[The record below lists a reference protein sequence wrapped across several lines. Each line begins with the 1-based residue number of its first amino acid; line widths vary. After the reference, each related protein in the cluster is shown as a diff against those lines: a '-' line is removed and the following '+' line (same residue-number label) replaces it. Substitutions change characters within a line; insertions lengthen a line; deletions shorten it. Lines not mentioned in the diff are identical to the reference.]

1 MRREQPFT
9 WAFLH
14 VEAAVTALVPYR
26 LGLDVGANSIGWCV
40 LALDPHGRP
49 TDVLALGTRLLTATD
64 EAGRDPQTGTSLAVD
79 RRIAR
84 GMRRRRDRYLTRRG
98 DLMETLVAHGLMP
111 AAEAER
117 KALESLDPYAIRAA
131 ALDGPVP
138 LPHLGRALFHLNQR
152 RGFKSNRKSDAADS
166 DAKKVKKGI
175 DALKDQMKDAKAR
188 TVGEYMAMRHRQR
201 QTVRARLIGSG
212 KDAHFPFYLDRAL
225 IEHEFDALWAAQ
237 AAHHP
242 TLNAA
247 ARDDIRQVMFFQ
259 RPLKEVDPGK
269 CALYPDEERRAP
281 RALPIAQRFRILK
294 ELADLRLRG
303 ITGNARPL
311 TLDERDRLL
320 AKLLTRKAVTFDSL
334 RKALG
339 LDPTVRFSLESE
351 RRKDLKGDEIA
362 ARLSAKPA
370 AKAKGIGEAW
380 HALSF
385 EAQTE
390 IVEALVDEQDPA
402 ALRTRLEAVLPPDQA
417 AIVAGIPPPEG
428 HSRYGRRALAEL
440 VALMEAS
447 ADPETGEVLD
457 RPLQEFEAVALLGR
471 HHSDRRPTALLD
483 RLPYYG
489 EVLTDAV
496 SGTGDPAHPTEARF
510 GRLPN
515 PTVHIALNQLR
526 RLVNALIDRYGP
538 PTEVVIEMARDL
550 KVSRERKREIE
561 REQTANQNAN
571 DARRARLAEH
581 GQPDN
586 GLNRLLLRLYDELPP
601 NEKICVYSGKGIS
614 VCQLFSPAIEID
626 HILPFSKTLDDGFA
640 NKVLCFQGANRAKRN
655 RPPAEW
661 HRDDPAAL
669 AELQERANRLLP
681 PNKSA
686 RFAPDA
692 MARFADE
699 GDQLPRRLTDTQYIA
714 RLARRYLAHVCP
726 DNRVWTTNG
735 RLTALLRGKWGLN
748 ALLPDHNWVDVN
760 QPKNRRDHRHH
771 AIDAFVIAVTDR
783 GLIQALSRAAGR
795 AEEQEMSRIV
805 TDMPDPFPGFR
816 DRLKAELE
824 GVIVSHRPNRGVQGK
839 LHEETAYGPTTP
851 DERAQGWTATYRKPV
866 DSLKASEMARIRDP
880 DLRAIALE
888 ALATIGE
895 EAARQALRDSGS
907 RDADGKPR
915 PIRRVR
921 LLKKEDPK
929 GMVEIR
935 HGRNGE
941 HRKAYAMGS
950 IHHIDIVAGADGRW
964 RGEGIS
970 VFHANQPDHRP
981 DWHADPDARLVMRL
995 HKGDLVE
1002 LEHDG
1007 ARQVMRVYRLE
1018 PSAKRVRLTP
1028 HTEAR
1033 SELDRVLASYTTLQ
1047 GGTARRVEVDVL
1059 GRVRSVRTGR

>member
-1 MRREQPFT
+1 MTAFT
-9 WAFLH
+9 R
-14 VEAAVTALVPYR
+14 YR
-26 LGLDVGANSIGWCV
+26 LGLDVGANSIGWCA
-40 LALDPHGRP
+40 LALDGDGRP
-49 TDVLALGTRLLTATD
+49 IGILDLGTRLLTATE
-64 EAGRDPQTGTSLAVD
+64 EAGRDPQTKTSLAVD

-84 GMRRRRDRYLTRRG
+84 GMRRRRDRYLRRRG
-98 DLMETLVAHGLMP
+98 GLMAALVAHGLMP
-111 AAEAER
+111 AEDADR
-117 KALESLDPYAIRAA
+117 KALESLDPYKIRAA

-138 LPHLGRALFHLNQR
+138 PHHLGRALFHLNQR
-152 RGFKSNRKSDAADS
+152 RGFKSNRKSDAADG
-166 DAKKVKKGI
+166 DAKKVEKGI
-175 DALKDQMKDAKAR
+175 DALKRLMHAAEAG
-188 TVGEYMAMRHRQR
+188 TVGEYMAIRHRER
-201 QTVRARLIGSG
+201 QTVRARLVGTG

-237 AAHHP
+237 APHHP
-242 TLNAA
+242 EMTEA
-247 ARDDIRQVMFFQ
+247 ARAEIGHVMFFQ

-269 CALYPDEERRAP
+269 CALYPEEDRRAP

-303 ITGNARPL
+303 ITGSARPL

-320 AKLLTRKAVTFDSL
+320 AKLLKRKAVTFDSL
-334 RKALG
+334 RKELD
-339 LDPTVRFSLESE
+339 LDPAVRFSLESE

-362 ARLSAKPA
+362 ARLSAKPTS
-370 AKAKGIGEAW
+370 KAKGIGPAW

-385 EAQTE
+385 DEQTE
-390 IVEALVDEQDPA
+390 IVEALVAEQDPA
-402 ALRTRLEAVLPPDQA
+402 ALRTRLETVLPPDQA
-417 AIVAGIPPPEG
+417 AIVAGIPPPER

-447 ADPETGEVLD
+447 ADPETGELLD

-471 HHSDRRPTALLD
+471 HHSDRRPTDLLD

-538 PTEVVIEMARDL
+538 PAEVVIEMARNL
-550 KVSRERKREIE
+550 KASQERKREIE
-561 REQTANQNAN
+561 REQAANEKAN

-586 GLNRLLLRLYDELPP
+586 GLNRLLLRLYDELPAD
-601 NEKICVYSGKGIS
+601 EKLCVYTGACIPFSK
-614 VCQLFSPAIEID
+614 LFTAEIEID
-626 HILPFSKTLDDGFA
+626 HILPFSRTLDDGFA

-655 RPPAEW
+655 RAPAEW
-661 HRDDPAAL
+661 RKEDAKELED
-669 AELQERANRLLP
+669 LQERANRLLP
-681 PNKSA
+681 ANKSA

-714 RLARRYLAHVCP
+714 RLARRYLTHVCP
-726 DNRVWTTNG
+726 DNKVWTTNG

-748 ALLPDHNWVDVN
+748 ALLPDHNWVDVH

-783 GLIQALSRAAGR
+783 GLITALSHAAGR
-795 AEEQEMSRIV
+795 AEAQEMSRIV
-805 TDMPDPFPGFR
+805 TDMPDPFPDFR
-816 DRLKAELE
+816 DRLKAGLDA
-824 GVIVSHRPNRGVQGK
+824 VIVSHRPNRGVQGK

-851 DERAQGWTATYRKPV
+851 EEREAGWTASHRKPV
-866 DSLKASEMARIRDP
+866 DSLTGSEMARIRDP

-895 EAARQALRDSGS
+895 ESARQALRDSGG
-907 RDADGKPR
+907 RDANGHPR
-915 PIRRVR
+915 PVRRVR
-921 LLKKEDPK
+921 LLKREDPK

-935 HGRNGE
+935 HGRDGE

-950 IHHIDIVAGADGRW
+950 IHHIDIVTGTDGRW

-981 DWHADPDARLVMRL
+981 DWRSDPDARLVMRL

-1007 ARQVMRVYRLE
+1007 VRQVMRVYQLE
-1018 PSAKRVRLTP
+1018 PSARRVRLTP
-1028 HTEAR
+1028 HTETKA
-1033 SELDRVLASYTTLQ
+1033 ELGRVFGAYSTLQ
-1047 GGTARRVEVDVL
+1047 AGQARRVEVDVL
-1059 GRVRSVRTGR
+1059 GRMRNVRTGR